1 MARAATARP
10 AVAKRVAKAARPA
23 RRRADE
29 LPGPR
34 SPGRPR
40 AAPARKPGR
49 RARAHPKR
57 RAAARP
63 RGARILDTLLTGR
76 ACIAVVGVLL
86 AGIVFFNV
94 DLLQMNR
101 DITKMV
107 DRAGQLKRENARLRL
122 DLARLAS
129 SERIQE
135 TAAGL
140 GLVLPAPGEVRY
152 LRSRPPIDA
161 KNASKHISA
170 PDSTYLPPDPA
181 TGAPDPTTGAPD
193 PATGVPDPAAGAADP
208 AATAPAGTETADPA
222 AGGGYTSGPVDPAT
236 GLPVDP
242 ATGRTMYSPT
252 GEALDPATGLPLGQG

>member
-10 AVAKRVAKAARPA
+10 AVAKRAAKAARPA

-29 LPGPR
+29 LPGRR

-57 RAAARP
+57 RAAVRP

-101 DITKMV
+101 DITKMA
-107 DRAGQLKRENARLRL
+107 DRAGQLKRQNARLRL

-170 PDSTYLPPDPA
+170 PDSTYLPPDP
-181 TGAPDPTTGAPD
+181 TTGAPD
-193 PATGVPDPAAGAADP
+193 PATGVPDPAAGAPDP
-208 AATAPAGTETADPA
+208 AVTAPAGTETVDPA
-222 AGGGYTSGPVDPAT
+222 AGGGATSGPVDPAT

-242 ATGRTMYSPT
+242 ATGQTMYSPT
-252 GEALDPATGLPLGQG
+252 GEALDPATGLPLGKG

>member
-1 MARAATARP
+1 MGRAATARQAP
-10 AVAKRVAKAARPA
+10 VKRAPA
-23 RRRADE
+23 RRRPA
-29 LPGPR
+29 P
-34 SPGRPR
+34 
-40 AAPARKPGR
+40 APARKR
-49 RARAHPKR
+49 RAGAHPKS

-101 DITKMV
+101 DITKMA
-107 DRAGQLKRENARLRL
+107 DRAAQLKRENARLRL

-170 PDSTYLPPDPA
+170 PDSTYVPPDPA
-181 TGAPDPTTGAPD
+181 TSAPD
-193 PATGVPDPAAGAADP
+193 PAGSAPRIPRPARPTRPRRRPVARRRPIPPLEAPRHPVRWIPRP
-208 AATAPAGTETADPA
+208 ASPWIRPPAGRCTRPPA
-222 AGGGYTSGPVDPAT
+222 RPSILRPGY
-236 GLPVDP
+236 
-242 ATGRTMYSPT
+242 R
-252 GEALDPATGLPLGQG
+252 

>member
-1 MARAATARP
+1 MGRAATARP
-10 AVAKRVAKAARPA
+10 VKRSPA
-23 RRRADE
+23 RRR
-29 LPGPR
+29 P
-34 SPGRPR
+34 
-40 AAPARKPGR
+40 APARKPGR
-49 RARAHPKR
+49 RAGAHPKS

-63 RGARILDTLLTGR
+63 RGARSLNTLLTGR
-76 ACIAVVGVLL
+76 ACIAIVGVLL

-101 DITKMV
+101 DITKMA

-170 PDSTYLPPDPA
+170 PDSTYLPPDP
-181 TGAPDPTTGAPD
+181 TTGAPD
-193 PATGVPDPAAGAADP
+193 PATGVPDPAAGAPDP
-208 AATAPAGTETADPA
+208 AVTAPAGTETVDPA
-222 AGGGYTSGPVDPAT
+222 AGGGATSGPVDPAT

-242 ATGRTMYSPT
+242 ATGQTMYSPT